1 MKNKIFS
8 TKKIPSKNY
17 DEIKPIY
24 LNKILDLKDAKSISN
39 TLELE
44 EEDESNNRSGFITL
58 NQQNYDKEKMSDKK
72 QLSEYDLFYKEQ
84 FFQNE
89 LFVYDVENI
98 ENKVEAE
105 IKKEMTRLNLKQ
117 KLIATKKLKEVNDLK
132 NLDIKQLQLEID
144 DLQEKYNKIKKKSG
158 AKIRT

>member
-1 MKNKIFS
+1 
-8 TKKIPSKNY
+8 
-17 DEIKPIY
+17 
-24 LNKILDLKDAKSISN
+24 
-39 TLELE
+39 
-44 EEDESNNRSGFITL
+44 
-58 NQQNYDKEKMSDKK
+58 MSDKK

-98 ENKVEAE
+98 EDKVEAE

-132 NLDIKQLQLEID
+132 NLDTKQLQLEID